1 MQRLQALLPD
11 RGPDEVPATPERMT
25 AVPRH
30 PRMPTLLLTTLVP
43 ALIGMAGCD
52 RAATQANLTQRPA
65 DVGGGTAS
73 VLQGRIAPP
82 HDETVEA
89 YRQSGAVNASA
100 HPLTEREW
108 TLVQRAIAD
117 LPPLH
122 RDFLERRLDRL
133 SFIDAP
139 SSAGTALTRAYD
151 GPDGGPLFAITIR
164 ADVLDKSLSEF
175 LTEKESM
182 LFTDDGSGYRVRL
195 SAGRAPALSYL
206 LLHEATHVVDRTRGV
221 SKETRPFRDLWV
233 DYLDLAAPYA
243 TGPMGVTI
251 YRRGRPL
258 PLAESP
264 ALYKALGASPFV
276 SLYATASAGEDL
288 AELVAWSSLSRLHI
302 PLTVEVLDAT
312 GRAIVTVEPLKSPA
326 VQARFAVADAVLARA
341 AARPSPTPES
351 TSR

>member
-1 MQRLQALLPD
+1 ML
-11 RGPDEVPATPERMT
+11 
-25 AVPRH
+25 
-30 PRMPTLLLTTLVP
+30 TLLRTTMVP

-52 RAATQANLTQRPA
+52 RAAAQANLTPRAA

-73 VLQGRIAPP
+73 ALRARIAPP
-82 HDETVEA
+82 HDETVAA
-89 YRQSGAVNASA
+89 YRQAGAVNASA
-100 HPLTEREW
+100 HQLTDREW
-108 TLVQRAIAD
+108 TLVERAIAD

-122 RDFLERRLDRL
+122 RDVLERRLARL

-139 SSAGTALTRAYD
+139 SSAGTALTRSYD
-151 GPDGGPLFAITIR
+151 GPDGGPLFDITLR

-195 SAGRAPALSYL
+195 SAGRAPALTYL
-206 LLHEATHVVDRTRGV
+206 LLHEATHVVDRTLGV
-221 SKETRPFRDLWV
+221 STEMRPFSALWV
-233 DYLDLAAPYA
+233 DYRDLAAPHS

-251 YRRGRPL
+251 YRRGRPI

-264 ALYKALGASPFV
+264 ELYKALGASPFV

-288 AELVAWSSLSRLHI
+288 AELAAWSHLGRLHV

-312 GRAIVTVEPLKSPA
+312 GRTVVTVEPLRSPA

-341 AARPSPTPES
+341 AAKPSQTP
-351 TSR
+351 

>member
-1 MQRLQALLPD
+1 ML
-11 RGPDEVPATPERMT
+11 
-25 AVPRH
+25 
-30 PRMPTLLLTTLVP
+30 TLLLTAMVP

-52 RAATQANLTQRPA
+52 RAAAQVQANLTQRAA

-73 VLQGRIAPP
+73 ALRARIAPP
-82 HDETVEA
+82 HDETVAA

-100 HPLTEREW
+100 HQLTDREW
-108 TLVQRAIAD
+108 TLVERAIAD

-122 RDFLERRLDRL
+122 RDVLERRLARL

-151 GPDGGPLFAITIR
+151 GPDGGPLFDITLR

-182 LFTDDGSGYRVRL
+182 LFTDDGSGYSVRL
-195 SAGRAPALSYL
+195 SAGRAPALTYL
-206 LLHEATHVVDRTRGV
+206 LLHEATHVVDRTLGV
-221 SKETRPFRDLWV
+221 STDVRPFSALWV
-233 DYLDLAAPYA
+233 DYRDLAAPYA
-243 TGPMGVTI
+243 TGPMGVTT
-251 YRRGRPL
+251 YRRGRPI

-264 ALYKALGASPFV
+264 ELYKALGASPFV

-288 AELVAWSSLSRLHI
+288 AELAAWSHLGRLHI
-302 PLTVEVLDAT
+302 PLTVEVRDAT
-312 GRAIVTVEPLKSPA
+312 GRAIVTVEPLRSPA

-341 AARPSPTPES
+341 AAKPSQTP
-351 TSR
+351 